1 MPYEQLL
8 LDGSSVTVYSPKE
21 WFKLW
26 SEHCYKQYEKDGEL
40 TGLYC
45 CGYHWCCDECEMKH
59 ACGCDDCVQT
69 MIDILESFGF
79 KPDYSDI
86 DFDALEER
94 IKKMYETKNR
104 R

>member
-8 LDGSSVTVYSPKE
+8 LDGSSVTVYTPKE

-26 SEHCYKQYEKDGEL
+26 SEHCFKQYKEDGEL

-69 MIDILESFGF
+69 MIDILKSFGYE
-79 KPDYSDI
+79 PDYSDT

-94 IKKMYETKNR
+94 IKQMYETKNR